1 MKDYFLKRCMALSIP
16 IIFMSS
22 FTLPDFDKEFKNPS
36 ADYRPM
42 PFWHIKGITRMDKL
56 HYQVAQADSAH
67 FGGVTPLPIIGLKP
81 DFLSESYFKM
91 YNEILD
97 DLKERGMKSV
107 LYDDVSFPSGIAGG
121 LIQKNY
127 PEYLRKRLTRT
138 VYPVKGPLKKYKVNV
153 PEGKLMAVV
162 AMNDNKERIDLANYS
177 KGKTL
182 EWDVPEGN
190 WRVMFFNL
198 ERDQTHKK
206 YLGVDIMDSTAMSK
220 FIELTYDKYSEKLG
234 SRFGDMIHY
243 TFFDDIGFLRSE
255 RAWTGKFNEKF
266 YEIYGMSPSTL
277 YPALWE
283 NIGKDTE
290 AARVM
295 LYNTRAELL
304 AEGFPKYVGKWA
316 DKNEL
321 KSTGHPPGNYNP
333 MPVDMSGDIFKF
345 YRYTQAPLMDVI
357 IDYGY
362 GREGHKLISSA
373 AEYYDKPIVGAEIY
387 GAIKE
392 NVFDA
397 NMLYRI
403 VMETMSRGA
412 NFIVPH
418 GMWYDDK
425 VGIPPL
431 ISISNPKLR
440 EILPQY
446 SDYVGRMSY
455 MLRGGRRVS
464 DIAVIYPIAD
474 LQAWY
479 RLESPDNKERPGH
492 WAPGY
497 CDYLKISD
505 ELTCNIHRDFTFVH
519 PEFLISDK
527 YKIKGNELLLD
538 NRDNYQNYKVIIMP
552 GQKVMSVKALE
563 KIKDFFDAGGK
574 VIATTKLPDK
584 SAEIGKDGE
593 LKEIINYLFP
603 NANGNI
609 TVNKG
614 KNGGISVF
622 VKNSSTDNIEQALNA
637 VEDKRDVIFESLDN
651 TIPKLGCFSYVHKIK
666 DGKNFFYF
674 ANSTDNKIDTDVL
687 LRGKFNLESWNAYNG
702 KSDKISSTVLK
713 KDNMYYTKFRL
724 QIDKV
729 SSVLIVEK

>member
-22 FTLPDFDKEFKNPS
+22 FTSPDFDKEFKNPS

-243 TFFDDIGFLRSE
+243 TFFDDVGFLRSE

-316 DKNEL
+316 DKNGL

-362 GREGHKLISSA
+362 GRDGHKLISSA

-479 RLESPDNKERPGH
+479 RLESPDNKKRPGH

-651 TIPKLGCFSYVHKIK
+651 TIPKLECFSYVHKIK

-702 KSDKISSTVLK
+702 KSDKISSTVIK

>member
-1 MKDYFLKRCMALSIP
+1 MKEYFLKRCMALSIP

-22 FTLPDFDKEFKNPS
+22 FTSPDFDKEFKNPS

-243 TFFDDIGFLRSE
+243 TFFDDVGFLRSE

-295 LYNTRAELL
+295 FYNTRAELL

-316 DKNEL
+316 DKNGL

-362 GREGHKLISSA
+362 GRDGHKLISSA

-584 SAEIGKDGE
+584 SAEIGKDRE

>member
-22 FTLPDFDKEFKNPS
+22 FTSPDFDKEFKNPS

-138 VYPVKGPLKKYKVNV
+138 VYPVKGPLKYKVNV

-206 YLGVDIMDSTAMSK
+206 YLGVDIMDSTAMNK
-220 FIELTYDKYSEKLG
+220 FIELTYDKYSKKLG

-243 TFFDDIGFLRSE
+243 TFFDDVGFLRSE

-304 AEGFPKYVGKWA
+304 AEGFPKYIGKWA
-316 DKNEL
+316 DKNGL

-362 GREGHKLISSA
+362 GRDGHKLISSA

-479 RLESPDNKERPGH
+479 RLESPDNKKRPGH

-552 GQKVMSVKALE
+552 GQKVMSVKALK

-593 LKEIINYLFP
+593 LKGIINYLFP

-666 DGKNFFYF
+666 DGKSFFYF

-702 KSDKISSTVLK
+702 KSDKISSTVIK

>member
-1 MKDYFLKRCMALSIP
+1 
-16 IIFMSS
+16 MS
-22 FTLPDFDKEFKNPS
+22 FINPDLEEGFKNPS
-36 ADYRPM
+36 VDYRPI
-42 PFWHIKGITRMDKL
+42 PFWHIKGNTTMEKL
-56 HYQVAQADSAH
+56 HYQIAQADSAR
-67 FGGVTPLPIIGLKP
+67 FGGVTPLPILGLKP
-81 DFLSESYFKM
+81 DFLSKSYFMM

-97 DLKERGMKSV
+97 DLDKRSMKSI

-121 LIQKNY
+121 LIQNNH
-127 PEYLRKRLTRT
+127 PEHLRKRLKRT
-138 VYPVKGPLKKYKVNV
+138 VYPVQSQKKCKIKV
-153 PEGKLMAVV
+153 PDGRIMAVV
-162 AMNDNKERIDLANYS
+162 AMNEKKERVDLTEFVL
-177 KGKTL
+177 GKTM
-182 EWDVPEGN
+182 EWEVPNGD
-190 WRVMFFNL
+190 WKVIFFNL
-198 ERDQTHKK
+198 EQEQTHKK
-206 YLGVDIMDSTAMSK
+206 YLGVDILDSIAICK
-220 FIELTYDKYSEKLG
+220 FIDLTYERYTKELG
-234 SRFGDMIHY
+234 KRFGGTIQY
-243 TFFDDIGFLRSE
+243 SFFDDVGFLRSE
-255 RAWTGKFNEKF
+255 RTWTETFNKKFREL
-266 YEIYGMSPSTL
+266 YGMSPAIL

-316 DKNEL
+316 DKNGL
-321 KSTGHPPGNYNP
+321 KSTGHPPGNYNI

-362 GREGHKLISSA
+362 GREGHKLVSSA
-373 AEYYDKPIVGAEIY
+373 AEYYDKSIVGAEIY

-392 NVFDA
+392 EKFDA
-397 NMLYRI
+397 DMLYRI

-446 SDYVGRMSY
+446 SDYVARMSY

-479 RLESPDNKERPGH
+479 RLESPDNKKRPGH
-492 WAPGY
+492 WAPNY

-538 NRDNYQNYKVIIMP
+538 NRNNYQNYKVIIMP
-552 GQKVMSVKALE
+552 GQKVMSVKALK

-593 LKEIINYLFP
+593 VKKIIDYLFP
-603 NANGNI
+603 HADENI

-614 KNGGISVF
+614 KDGGISVF
-622 VKNSSTDNIEQALNA
+622 VKDSSTDNLEKALNA
-637 VEDKRDVIFESLDN
+637 VEDKKDVIFEPLENDKHN
-651 TIPKLGCFSYVHKIK
+651 MGCFTYVHKVM
-666 DGKNFFYF
+666 DGKNLFYF
-674 ANSTDNKIDTDVL
+674 ANSTNEKIDTDVL
-687 LRGKFNLESWNAYNG
+687 VRGKFKLESWDAYNG
-702 KSDKISSTVLK
+702 EIDKISTTVIK
-713 KDNMYYTKFRL
+713 KDGIYYTKFRL
-724 QIDKV
+724 QLEKV
-729 SSVLIVEK
+729 KSILIVEN